1 MAIVIKNTMG
11 IQICESRLIEASLF
25 LRVHSPE
32 SRLCFLS
39 EEPTRADNDDADE
52 QDGDDD
58 NDEEARRRIMMVDS
72 CDVDVDA
79 LNERELHA
87 CGLHALH
94 ATKRTNPATRQ
105 LLL

>member
-32 SRLCFLS
+32 SRLRFLS

-52 QDGDDD
+52 MNDGDD
-58 NDEEARRRIMMVDS
+58 DEEARRMTH
-72 CDVDVDA
+72 DA
-79 LNERELHA
+79 CGYANELHES
-87 CGLHALH
+87 GLH
-94 ATKRTNPATRQ
+94 ATKRTARVV
-105 LLL
+105 L